1 LLTLVIDTFFIHINI
16 FCSFHKKNLSS
27 RKSLADPPIHCL
39 SKERCEVFKMDH
51 LLVVPL
57 QQGVPESFLNSL
69 RHAGWRVSVTSDVLR
84 AKQLLQVGDVA
95 GILLE
100 FNSATHDPDR
110 FKVLRF
116 VHEFCPGTLVIM
128 LNSGAEA
135 FSATGTGLVRAL
147 NSIDDA
153 RSEAAA
159 KVLDLCN
166 LSPAQTRI
174 AGLVAQAYPN
184 REIARR
190 LRIKEQSVR
199 NELSRI
205 FKKMGV
211 WNRVELALLMR
222 DSHPEAGP
230 PVEQPWPAD
239 AKLPTAELSARTA
252 SVS

>member
-1 LLTLVIDTFFIHINI
+1 V
-16 FCSFHKKNLSS
+16 
-27 RKSLADPPIHCL
+27 
-39 SKERCEVFKMDH
+39 DH
-51 LLVVPL
+51 LLIVPL

-69 RHAGWRVSVTSDVLR
+69 RQAGWRISVTADVLR
-84 AKQLLQVGDVA
+84 AKHLLQQGDVA
-95 GILLE
+95 GVVLE

-135 FSATGTGLVRAL
+135 FTAAGTGLVQAL
-147 NSIDDA
+147 NSMDDV
-153 RSEAAA
+153 RNEAEPHT
-159 KVLDLCN
+159 LDLYN
-166 LSPAQTRI
+166 LSPAQKRI

-222 DSHPEAGP
+222 DNPTEGQVTPATTASERPWPVDMKPPSPEAIP
-230 PVEQPWPAD
+230 PR
-239 AKLPTAELSARTA
+239 SS
-252 SVS
+252 SV

>member
-1 LLTLVIDTFFIHINI
+1 
-16 FCSFHKKNLSS
+16 
-27 RKSLADPPIHCL
+27 
-39 SKERCEVFKMDH
+39 
-51 LLVVPL
+51 
-57 QQGVPESFLNSL
+57 
-69 RHAGWRVSVTSDVLR
+69 
-84 AKQLLQVGDVA
+84 
-95 GILLE
+95 
-100 FNSATHDPDR
+100 
-110 FKVLRF
+110 
-116 VHEFCPGTLVIM
+116 M

-135 FSATGTGLVRAL
+135 FSATGSLVRAL

-153 RSEAAA
+153 RSEAPA
-159 KVLDLCN
+159 KVLDLYN

-230 PVEQPWPAD
+230 PVEQPWSAD

>member
-1 LLTLVIDTFFIHINI
+1 V
-16 FCSFHKKNLSS
+16 
-27 RKSLADPPIHCL
+27 
-39 SKERCEVFKMDH
+39 DH
-51 LLVVPL
+51 LLIVPL

-69 RHAGWRVSVTSDVLR
+69 RQAGWRISVTADVLR
-84 AKQLLQVGDVA
+84 VKQLLQQGDVA
-95 GILLE
+95 GVVVE

-116 VHEFCPGTLVIM
+116 VHEFCPRTLVIM
-128 LNSGAEA
+128 LNSGGEA
-135 FSATGTGLVRAL
+135 FTAAGSGLVQAL
-147 NSIDDA
+147 NSMDDA
-153 RSEAAA
+153 RSEAEPR
-159 KVLDLCN
+159 VLELYN
-166 LSPAQTRI
+166 LSPAQKRI

-222 DSHPEAGP
+222 DGQSGEHLANTVSASEGAWPVDMKPPSGQEVPSH
-230 PVEQPWPAD
+230 
-239 AKLPTAELSARTA
+239 TT
-252 SVS
+252 SV

>member
-1 LLTLVIDTFFIHINI
+1 
-16 FCSFHKKNLSS
+16 
-27 RKSLADPPIHCL
+27 
-39 SKERCEVFKMDH
+39 MDH

-57 QQGVPESFLNSL
+57 QQGVPESLLNSL
-69 RHAGWRVSVTSDVLR
+69 RQAGWRISVTSDVLR
-84 AKQLLQVGDVA
+84 AKQILQQGDVA
-95 GILLE
+95 GLVLE
-100 FNSATHDPDR
+100 FNSTTHDPDR

-128 LNSGAEA
+128 LNSGVAA
-135 FSATGTGLVRAL
+135 ASATGTGLVQTL
-147 NSIDDA
+147 NSIDDS
-153 RSEAAA
+153 RSDTSP
-159 KVLDLCN
+159 KVLDLYN
-166 LSPAQTRI
+166 LSPAQKRI

-222 DSHPEAGP
+222 NGQPQTGSNSEISWPMNIKP
-230 PVEQPWPAD
+230 PVAEPTLQP
-239 AKLPTAELSARTA
+239 T

>member
-1 LLTLVIDTFFIHINI
+1 
-16 FCSFHKKNLSS
+16 
-27 RKSLADPPIHCL
+27 
-39 SKERCEVFKMDH
+39 
-51 LLVVPL
+51 VPL

-69 RHAGWRVSVTSDVLR
+69 RQAGWRISVTADVLR
-84 AKQLLQVGDVA
+84 AKQLLQQGDVA
-95 GILLE
+95 GVVLE

-135 FSATGTGLVRAL
+135 FTAAGTGLVKAL
-147 NSIDDA
+147 NSMEDV
-153 RSEAAA
+153 RSEAEPH
-159 KVLDLCN
+159 VLELYN
-166 LSPAQTRI
+166 LSPAQKRI

-222 DSHPEAGP
+222 DNPAAGHGIP
-230 PVEQPWPAD
+230 AASASDGPWPVD
-239 AKLPTAELSARTA
+239 MKPPSGETIPPRPS
-252 SVS
+252 SI

>member
-1 LLTLVIDTFFIHINI
+1 
-16 FCSFHKKNLSS
+16 
-27 RKSLADPPIHCL
+27 
-39 SKERCEVFKMDH
+39 MDH

-69 RHAGWRVSVTSDVLR
+69 RQAGWRVTITSDVLR
-84 AKQLLQVGDVA
+84 AKQLLQQGDVA
-95 GILLE
+95 GVVLE
-100 FNSATHDPDR
+100 FNPANHDPDR

-116 VHEFCPGTLVIM
+116 IQEFCPGTLVIM

-135 FSATGTGLVRAL
+135 FTAASTGLVQAL
-147 NSIDDA
+147 NSIEDV
-153 RSEAAA
+153 RSEAEPHM
-159 KVLDLCN
+159 LDLYN
-166 LSPAQTRI
+166 LSPAQKRI
-174 AGLVAQAYPN
+174 AELVAQAYPN

-222 DSHPEAGP
+222 NGQSGDHTANMATEAP
-230 PVEQPWPAD
+230 WPVEIKPPAGEPIP
-239 AKLPTAELSARTA
+239 PTTR
-252 SVS
+252 V

>member
-1 LLTLVIDTFFIHINI
+1 
-16 FCSFHKKNLSS
+16 
-27 RKSLADPPIHCL
+27 
-39 SKERCEVFKMDH
+39 MDH
-51 LLVVPL
+51 LLVVPI
-57 QQGVPESFLNSL
+57 QQGVPESFLTSL
-69 RHAGWRVSVTSDVLR
+69 RQTGWRVSVTNDVLR
-84 AKQLLQVGDVA
+84 AKQLLQQGDVA
-95 GILLE
+95 GVLLE

-135 FSATGTGLVRAL
+135 YNASGTGLVQAL
-147 NSIDDA
+147 NSMDNA
-153 RSEAAA
+153 QSEAQHQA
-159 KVLDLCN
+159 LDLYK
-166 LSPAQTRI
+166 LSPAQKRI

-222 DSHPEAGP
+222 NSKITEESTEVPHLETEGSWPVGMNPPPEILAHPA
-230 PVEQPWPAD
+230 
-239 AKLPTAELSARTA
+239 L
-252 SVS
+252 VS

>member
-1 LLTLVIDTFFIHINI
+1 
-16 FCSFHKKNLSS
+16 
-27 RKSLADPPIHCL
+27 
-39 SKERCEVFKMDH
+39 MDH
-51 LLVVPL
+51 LLVVPI
-57 QQGVPESFLNSL
+57 QQGVPENFLNSL
-69 RHAGWRVSVTSDVLR
+69 RQAGWRVSVTADVLR
-84 AKQLLQVGDVA
+84 AKQLLQQGDVA
-95 GILLE
+95 GIVLE
-100 FNSATHDPDR
+100 FNSTTHDPNR

-135 FSATGTGLVRAL
+135 YSTAGTGLVQTL
-147 NSIDDA
+147 NSMEDA
-153 RSEAAA
+153 CSEAEPQ
-159 KVLDLCN
+159 VLDLYK
-166 LSPAQTRI
+166 LSPAQKRI

-222 DSHPEAGP
+222 TPNAAQQSTQAVTAAPES
-230 PVEQPWPAD
+230 PWPVDLNAPL
-239 AKLPTAELSARTA
+239 ATPANPT
-252 SVS
+252 SVA

>member
-1 LLTLVIDTFFIHINI
+1 
-16 FCSFHKKNLSS
+16 
-27 RKSLADPPIHCL
+27 
-39 SKERCEVFKMDH
+39 MDH
-51 LLVVPL
+51 LLVVPI
-57 QQGVPESFLNSL
+57 QQGVPENFLNSL
-69 RHAGWRVSVTSDVLR
+69 RQAGWRVSVTADVLR
-84 AKQLLQVGDVA
+84 AKQLLQQGDVA
-95 GILLE
+95 GIVLE
-100 FNSATHDPDR
+100 FNSTTHDPNR

-135 FSATGTGLVRAL
+135 YSTAGTGLVQTL
-147 NSIDDA
+147 NSMEDA
-153 RSEAAA
+153 CSEA
-159 KVLDLCN
+159 KPQGSNLYK
-166 LSPAQTRI
+166 LSPAQKRI

-222 DSHPEAGP
+222 TPNRA
-230 PVEQPWPAD
+230 EQSTQAMTAALESPWPVDLNALL
-239 AKLPTAELSARTA
+239 ATPVNPT
-252 SVS
+252 SVA

>member
-1 LLTLVIDTFFIHINI
+1 
-16 FCSFHKKNLSS
+16 
-27 RKSLADPPIHCL
+27 
-39 SKERCEVFKMDH
+39 MDH
-51 LLVVPL
+51 LLVVPI
-57 QQGVPESFLNSL
+57 QQGVPENFLNSL
-69 RHAGWRVSVTSDVLR
+69 RQAGWRVSVTADVLR
-84 AKQLLQVGDVA
+84 AKQLLQQGDVA
-95 GILLE
+95 GIVLE
-100 FNSATHDPDR
+100 FNSTTHDPNR

-135 FSATGTGLVRAL
+135 YSTAGTGLVQTL
-147 NSIDDA
+147 NSMEDA
-153 RSEAAA
+153 CSEAEPQ
-159 KVLDLCN
+159 VLDLYK
-166 LSPAQTRI
+166 LSPAQKRI

-222 DSHPEAGP
+222 TPNAAQQSIQAVTAAPES
-230 PVEQPWPAD
+230 PWPVDLNTPLATP
-239 AKLPTAELSARTA
+239 ANPT
-252 SVS
+252 SVA

>member
-1 LLTLVIDTFFIHINI
+1 
-16 FCSFHKKNLSS
+16 
-27 RKSLADPPIHCL
+27 
-39 SKERCEVFKMDH
+39 MDH
-51 LLVVPL
+51 LLVVPI
-57 QQGVPESFLNSL
+57 QQGVPESFLTSL
-69 RHAGWRVSVTSDVLR
+69 RQTGWRVSVTNDVLR
-84 AKQLLQVGDVA
+84 AKQLLQQRDVA
-95 GILLE
+95 GVLLE
-100 FNSATHDPDR
+100 FNSTTHDPDR

-135 FSATGTGLVRAL
+135 YNASGVGLVQAL
-147 NSIDDA
+147 NSMDDA
-153 RSEAAA
+153 QSEAQPQA
-159 KVLDLCN
+159 LDLYK

-205 FKKMGV
+205 FRKMGV

-222 DSHPEAGP
+222 NNKITEQSTEPLHHETEGSWPVGMNPPPEIPAHPA
-230 PVEQPWPAD
+230 
-239 AKLPTAELSARTA
+239 L
-252 SVS
+252 VS